1 MPVTI
6 ISLEQRVSELEATLA
21 IMRLE
26 ASYART
32 WDTGDGDGWAAL
44 FTPTGIFE
52 VFDSGSAK
60 PLMVKGRAAL
70 ATFCREVNAQRTI
83 LHLMNLPE
91 ITVDGDTARARVTFE
106 SKTVRRKKANDTL
119 IGGAAGVYD
128 VRYRRTKDG
137 WRMQRRSERVALRH
151 HTSFFSL

>member
-1 MPVTI
+1 MGTLAA
-6 ISLEQRVSELEATLA
+6 LEQRVRELEATLA

-32 WDTGDGDGWAAL
+32 WDTGDGAGWANL
-44 FTPTGIFE
+44 FTATGVFE
-52 VFDSGSAK
+52 VFDSGADK
-60 PLMVKGRAAL
+60 PLAVKGRKAL
-70 ATFCREVNAQRTI
+70 AAFCLEVNAQRTI

-106 SKTVRRKKANDTL
+106 SKTVRRAKVNDTL
-119 IGGAAGVYD
+119 IGGAAGYYE

-137 WRMQRRSERVALRH
+137 WRMERRSERVALRH
-151 HTSFFSL
+151 HASFFSL